1 MLSKSLGKKTIL
13 ADEETLTAE
22 RIQRRREAAVRDLK
36 LNLRHFVVELLVS
49 NFEAIADVGL
59 NPTDLGALCLLL
71 LHGPAPAG
79 RLAELTGLTTGAVT
93 GVIDRLEG
101 GGFVRREVDVADRRK
116 VIVVPD
122 PARVDRDLFPHFPSL
137 QRARAAT
144 FYDDFSDAELERI
157 AEFLARL
164 TSPDA

>member
-1 MLSKSLGKKTIL
+1 MTQQ
-13 ADEETLTAE
+13 
-22 RIQRRREAAVRDLK
+22 RIDRRREEAVRNLK

-59 NPTDLGALCLLL
+59 NPTDIGSLCLLL

-93 GVIDRLEG
+93 GVIDRLES
-101 GGFVRREVDVADRRK
+101 GGFVRREVDPADRRK

-137 QRARAAT
+137 QRARASSLYA
-144 FYDDFSDAELERI
+144 DFSDKELERI
-157 AEFLARL
+157 AEFFARL
-164 TSPDA
+164 TSPEAR

>member
-1 MLSKSLGKKTIL
+1 MPAPPK
-13 ADEETLTAE
+13 
-22 RIQRRREAAVRDLK
+22 RPPRREEAVHDLK

-49 NFEAIADVGL
+49 SYEATEQVGV

-93 GVIDRLEG
+93 GVIDRLET
-101 GGFVRREVDVADRRK
+101 GGFVRREDDPADRRK

-122 PARVDRDLFPHFPSL
+122 AGRVDSDLFPHFASL

-144 FYDDFSDAELERI
+144 LYDDFSIAELERI
-157 AEFLARL
+157 SEFLSRL
-164 TSPDA
+164 TPPAA

>member
-1 MLSKSLGKKTIL
+1 MSTPQK
-13 ADEETLTAE
+13 
-22 RIQRRREAAVRDLK
+22 RPRRDQSVRDLK

-49 NFEAIADVGL
+49 SYQATEDLGV

-93 GVIDRLEG
+93 GVVDRLEK
-101 GGFVRREVDVADRRK
+101 GGFVRREVDPADRRK

-122 PARVDRDLFPHFPSL
+122 GERVDGDLFPHFPSL
-137 QRARAAT
+137 QRAAAPQL
-144 FYDDFSDAELERI
+144 YDEFSIAELGLISR
-157 AEFLARL
+157 FLSRL
-164 TSPDA
+164 TLSPA